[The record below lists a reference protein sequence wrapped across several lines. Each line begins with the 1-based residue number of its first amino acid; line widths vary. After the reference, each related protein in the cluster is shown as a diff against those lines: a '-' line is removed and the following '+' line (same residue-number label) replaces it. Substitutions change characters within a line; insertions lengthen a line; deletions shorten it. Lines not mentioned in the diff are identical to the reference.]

1 MNRAAPS
8 GPGPGV
14 PEDATEQLPIGEG
27 AAAPATAWQAPG
39 PVPGTA
45 VPAPARGSAPAPGS
59 APPPREVGGYRLL
72 RVIGSGGMGEVHE
85 ALDGDGNR
93 VALKLLHPHVS
104 RDPASRTRLSREVAL
119 LHRVRDP
126 GVARVVDAEVED
138 EEAFVVTELIDGP
151 TLEQD
156 VGEHG
161 PFSAEEIVMLAHGLA
176 SALRAIHAE
185 GIVHRDLKPGNVMLA
200 RSGPVLIDFGI
211 AQVIDDERLTQTGLV
226 TGTPGYLDPEV
237 LAGAEPTPACDWW
250 AWAAVLTFAS
260 TGRPPF
266 GRGSTAAVLGRV
278 ATGRVD
284 LDGVEPTLAAALAS
298 ALSPDPAHRID
309 PGVVLAVI
317 DDEIGRDELDDE
329 IAAVVGAEP
338 TGLAHQVLPAD
349 AATDVL
355 RGGGGPAGSPAG
367 GPVGGPLPAWG
378 TRADGP
384 PPDGG
389 YRPGAAARSAD
400 AWSGDGRSVDGQ
412 EPAWGTPA
420 GGSPSA
426 WGAPG
431 ASSGPS
437 SGPGSA
443 DPGPTRFAP
452 GPAGENP
459 YGRPGD
465 GTYGD
470 RTRVSAQPPAPGA
483 SSSDGGVPGA
493 YPPGYGGDR
502 PGPAGPVSYQRNAA
516 GLAAFGDRDGATRWS
531 PGPQPDHVP
540 DWARPPERRP
550 LLGTVAGLALASL
563 APHAPGVF
571 LVLLVVGAVL
581 AATWGQAISSRR
593 AARFRRGLRRSDTAR
608 MVAGL
613 PWHAVI
619 GTLSIALGLVIGL
632 VLAGAVV
639 MGSELLTDEPAGP
652 LVLLAAGLLAVVG
665 TWLAPTSGNARDG
678 VADVAAT
685 LSRGRLGRIIVAAAL
700 AAVAAVAIGLV
711 LLGAGIDP
719 QWAPFPNLSVR

>member
-1 MNRAAPS
+1 VNRAAPS

-14 PEDATEQLPIGEG
+14 PGDATEQLPIGEG
-27 AAAPATAWQAPG
+27 AAVPAADPVTARHAPG

-45 VPAPARGSAPAPGS
+45 LPAPAPGT
-59 APPPREVGGYRLL
+59 ALPAREVGGYRLL

-329 IAAVVGAEP
+329 IAAVAGAEP
-338 TGLAHQVLPAD
+338 AGLAHQVLPAY

-355 RGGGGPAGSPAG
+355 RGDGTPAGGASGGPA
-367 GPVGGPLPAWG
+367 
-378 TRADGP
+378 
-384 PPDGG
+384 
-389 YRPGAAARSAD
+389 
-400 AWSGDGRSVDGQ
+400 
-412 EPAWGTPA
+412 PAWGTPA
-420 GGSPSA
+420 A
-426 WGAPG
+426 A
-431 ASSGPS
+431 SGPS
-437 SGPGSA
+437 SGPGPA
-443 DPGPTRFAP
+443 DGEPTRFAP
-452 GPAGENP
+452 GPAGGSP

-465 GTYGD
+465 GAHGD
-470 RTRVSAQPPAPGA
+470 RTRVSAAQPAPGA
-483 SSSDGGVPGA
+483 SSPDGGAPGG

-502 PGPAGPVSYQRNAA
+502 SGPAGPVAYQRNAA

-531 PGPQPDHVP
+531 PGAQPDVVP
-540 DWARPPERRP
+540 EWARPPERRP
-550 LLGTVAGLALASL
+550 LIGTVAGLALASL
-563 APHAPGVF
+563 APHAPGLF

-581 AATWGQAISSRR
+581 AATWGQAIGSRR

-613 PWHAVI
+613 PWHAVL
-619 GTLSIALGLVIGL
+619 GTLSVALGLVIGL

-652 LVLLAAGLLAVVG
+652 LVLLAAGLLAVFG

-678 VADVAAT
+678 VADVTAT
-685 LSRGRLGRIIVAAAL
+685 ISRGRVGRIIVAAAL

-711 LLGAGIDP
+711 LLGADIDP
-719 QWAPFPNLSVR
+719 TWAPFPNLTVR